1 METDSEADS
10 TRNRRIRSAYKGQ
23 VTKLLAS
30 ASILERKDEI
40 QQRDL
45 DNLEHLITELKAKLQ

>member
-1 METDSEADS
+1 METDLAADS

-30 ASILERKDEI
+30 VLERKDEI
-40 QQRDL
+40 QERDL
-45 DNLEHLITELKAKLQ
+45 DNLEHLITELVKADII